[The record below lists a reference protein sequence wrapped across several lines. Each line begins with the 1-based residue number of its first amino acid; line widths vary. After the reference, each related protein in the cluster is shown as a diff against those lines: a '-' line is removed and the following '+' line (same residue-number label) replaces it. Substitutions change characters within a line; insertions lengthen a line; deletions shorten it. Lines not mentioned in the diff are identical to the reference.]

1 MMFHILGDNS
11 YRNHFSPK
19 RFGIAAYIPND
30 ALYPG
35 GTVVL
40 KVVEL
45 KGIAALYGGEFF
57 PEKRQNSG
65 MCATI
70 ISCEEALV
78 PAHILSNLVNALP
91 LLQRTKCGLK

>member
-45 KGIAALYGGEFF
+45 KGILVLYGGEFF
-57 PEKRQNSG
+57 S
-65 MCATI
+65 
-70 ISCEEALV
+70 
-78 PAHILSNLVNALP
+78 
-91 LLQRTKCGLK
+91 

>member
-45 KGIAALYGGEFF
+45 KRILVLYGGSFF
-57 PEKRQNSG
+57 LKRGKIRGCVQ
-65 MCATI
+65 
-70 ISCEEALV
+70 
-78 PAHILSNLVNALP
+78 LSYPVKKP
-91 LLQRTKCGLK
+91 LFQLT

>member
-35 GTVVL
+35 GTVFL

-45 KGIAALYGGEFF
+45 KGISALYGGKSFL
-57 PEKRQNSG
+57 EKRRNSG
-65 MCATI
+65 ICATI
-70 ISCEEALV
+70 ISCEALV
-78 PAHILSNLVNALP
+78 PAHIA
-91 LLQRTKCGLK
+91 K